1 MANEAGKA
9 LMKRFKNGFSN
20 CKSMQNNYI
29 ISFHFTALS
38 IIELL
43 GQIYGLYFTSSKDFQ
58 VLCLCTEFNV
68 CHARG
73 WATCSRS
80 NFGVPPPYCLQ
91 RLIMQHHKVQS
102 LNAFEHIL
110 HHFIICIRSHSAK
123 RIKKMVSIFALTMDF
138 VTPKLSLRF
147 LRHWFL
153 KAARTCESSPPR
165 GAIPWEVI
173 ACIKLPRICSF

>member
-1 MANEAGKA
+1 
-9 LMKRFKNGFSN
+9 
-20 CKSMQNNYI
+20 MQNNYF
-29 ISFHFTALS
+29 ISFHFTSLS

-73 WATCSRS
+73 RATRSRS

-102 LNAFEHIL
+102 LNAYEHIFSSFAFL
-110 HHFIICIRSHSAK
+110 VSQLKESKRWSASSPWPWILSLLSFLFAFSDTDSWRQLELVSRVHHEVPFLEKWLPASNRPEFAASKSHFIYII
-123 RIKKMVSIFALTMDF
+123 IYT
-138 VTPKLSLRF
+138 
-147 LRHWFL
+147 
-153 KAARTCESSPPR
+153 
-165 GAIPWEVI
+165 
-173 ACIKLPRICSF
+173 